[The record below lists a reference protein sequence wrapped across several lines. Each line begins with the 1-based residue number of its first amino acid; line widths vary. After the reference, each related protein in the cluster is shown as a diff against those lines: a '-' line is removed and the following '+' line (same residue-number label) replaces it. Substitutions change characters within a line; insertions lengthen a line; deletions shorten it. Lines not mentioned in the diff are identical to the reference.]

1 MSKLL
6 GIILLFVFISNC
18 SLDKKSGIWTKTKK
32 VEEEKQRILKEIF
45 KKEETLD
52 TEFNSNL
59 KINLSEKLVNNSF
72 INNLNNNNG
81 RINYNGNLKNI
92 SRFRFS
98 KIDNFN
104 QFEPEI
110 VFNNDNLIF
119 FDNKG
124 SILKFDNSSKL
135 ICKKKLLFKT

>member
-1 MSKLL
+1 MNKLL
-6 GIILLFVFISNC
+6 AIILLFVFISNC
-18 SLDKKSGIWTKTKK
+18 SLDTKSGIWTKTKK
-32 VEEEKQRILKEIF
+32 IAEEKNIILKDLF
-45 KKEETLD
+45 KTEEALD
-52 TEFNSNL
+52 TEFNPNL
-59 KINLSEKLVNNSF
+59 KINLSAKLINNSF
-72 INNLNNNNG
+72 INNFDNNNG

-98 KIDNFN
+98 KIDNFD

-124 SILKFDNSSKL
+124 SILKFNNSSKL
-135 ICKKKLLFKT
+135 NVK